1 MCNGIHVFFCFFC
14 LNDFLQS
21 ETTLKCC
28 MHMQTDTHTHVYDR
42 ICVYN
47 CVYINVHTHISDVY
61 DCICI
66 CICICILYAYVHVHV
81 HAHAHVH
88 YSTVHTYVYIYILY
102 HISVC
107 VHMHWNTS
115 QPEYRRHDSFWSF
128 YGSKSQQVA
137 LARLSSPPDL
147 HLEPK
152 VCLRTRPP
160 EREAVSESNGGGSWL
175 PGCRAH
181 ALWPASD
188 WMRIRSIL
196 SDGWVDNWLIDKMC
210 YWRVT

>member
-1 MCNGIHVFFCFFC
+1 MIVYVFVYV
-14 LNDFLQS
+14 S
-21 ETTLKCC
+21 VYY
-28 MHMQTDTHTHVYDR
+28 MHMYMCMCMR
-42 ICVYN
+42 MRM
-47 CVYINVHTHISDVY
+47 YITVQ
-61 DCICI
+61 
-66 CICICILYAYVHVHV
+66 
-81 HAHAHVH
+81 
-88 YSTVHTYVYIYILY
+88 YSTCIRIYIYILY

-107 VHMHWNTS
+107 VHMHGNTS